1 MKIIVKKEMLKIG
14 GIIMVKYL
22 IATILASLILY
33 AIIWFSAEYF
43 IVNTIDKLF
52 TQINIGDI
60 K

>member
-1 MKIIVKKEMLKIG
+1 
-14 GIIMVKYL
+14 MVKYL

-33 AIIWFSAEYF
+33 AIIFFSTEYF
-43 IVNTIDKLF
+43 IVNTIDNLF

>member
-1 MKIIVKKEMLKIG
+1 MI
-14 GIIMVKYL
+14 KYL
-22 IATILASLILY
+22 IATILASLILWS
-33 AIIWFSAEYF
+33 IIWFGTEYF

>member
-1 MKIIVKKEMLKIG
+1 MI
-14 GIIMVKYL
+14 KYL
-22 IATILASLILY
+22 ITTILASLILC
-33 AIIWFSAEYF
+33 AIIWFGAEYF

>member
-22 IATILASLILY
+22 IATILASLILC
-33 AIIWFSAEYF
+33 AIIWFGAEYF
-43 IVNTIDKLF
+43 IVNTIDDLF
-52 TQINIGDI
+52 TQINIEDI